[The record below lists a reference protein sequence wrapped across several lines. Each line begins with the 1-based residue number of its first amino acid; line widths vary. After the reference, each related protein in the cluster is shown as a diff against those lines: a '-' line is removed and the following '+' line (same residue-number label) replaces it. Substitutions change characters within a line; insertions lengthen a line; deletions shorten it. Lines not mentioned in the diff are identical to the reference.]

1 MRVIDPVND
10 LASATLKARR
20 RLVPFLFLLYIVAYL
35 DRINVA
41 FAALQMNAAIGLSD
55 RAYGR
60 GAGIFFLSYVLFEI
74 PSNVILARVG
84 ARLWIARIMITWGVV
99 SAGMMYVTGATGFYA
114 MRFLLGAAE
123 AGFFPGIIFYLTR
136 WFPEREQ
143 ARTVAAFMT
152 AVVVAGIVGGPVS
165 GALLSLHGLWGIDGW
180 RWLFLLEGLPAIVL
194 GFVVLKFLT
203 ERPEEAAW
211 LTQAERQSLV
221 ACLKEQTALGQSR
234 TATVGGALASSR
246 VWLLAIIYF
255 TIPVAL
261 YGMGF
266 WLPQILKARSGG
278 SNFEVGLFSAIP
290 YVLGAVGM
298 VAVGRHSD
306 STGERRWHVAVAAL
320 VGGMAFAASAF
331 VQGLVPSLILL
342 SLAMLGLA
350 SMFGPFWS
358 LTTSSVGGLGAAAA
372 IALVNSVGNL
382 GGFLGPDLLGY
393 VRDTTQ
399 SFSLGL
405 VAIGAILVAGGAF
418 TLAVR
423 DGQTA
428 PRSHAVAGP
437 QR

>member
-1 MRVIDPVND
+1 VSEPVNE
-10 LASATLKARR
+10 LASATLKARG
-20 RLVPFLFLLYIVAYL
+20 RLIPFLFLLYIVAYL

-84 ARLWIARIMITWGVV
+84 ARLWIARIMITWGLV
-99 SAGMMYVTGATGFYA
+99 SAGMMSVTGANGFYA

-152 AVVVAGIVGGPVS
+152 AVVVAGIVGGPIS
-165 GALLSLHGLWGIDGW
+165 GALLSLHGQWGIDGW
-180 RWLFLLEGLPAIVL
+180 RWLFLLEGLPAVVL
-194 GFVVLKFLT
+194 GLVVLRFLT
-203 ERPEEAAW
+203 DGPEDAAW
-211 LTQAERQSLV
+211 LTAAERQSLV
-221 ACLKEQTALGQSR
+221 TCLKEQEGQGHSR

-246 VWLLAIIYF
+246 VWLLAVIYF

-278 SNFEVGLFSAIP
+278 SNFEVGLLSAIP

-298 VAVGRHSD
+298 VAAGRHSD
-306 STGERRWHVAVAAL
+306 STGERRWHVAIAAF
-320 VGGMAFAASAF
+320 VGGTAFAASAF
-331 VQGLVPSLILL
+331 VEGLIPSLVLL

-350 SMFGPFWS
+350 SMFGPFWT
-358 LTTSSVGGLGAAAA
+358 LTTSSVGGLGAAAG

-382 GGFLGPDLLGY
+382 GGYFGPDLLGY

-399 SFSLGL
+399 SFSAGL
-405 VAIGAILVAGGAF
+405 VAIGAILAAGGLL

-423 DGQTA
+423 EEQAA
-428 PRSHAVAGP
+428 PRSHVVAAP
-437 QR
+437 TR